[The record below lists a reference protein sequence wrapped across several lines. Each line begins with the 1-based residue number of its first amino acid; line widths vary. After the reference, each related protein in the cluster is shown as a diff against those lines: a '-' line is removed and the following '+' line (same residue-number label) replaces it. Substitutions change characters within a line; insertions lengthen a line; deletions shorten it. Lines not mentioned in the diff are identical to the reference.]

1 MLIDGLMGK
10 NYLHYLKSNV
20 ENISYNTCFNTS
32 GINTKENEPWT
43 FSFSS
48 PIYLE
53 NEYKHEYG
61 DYIFTILL
69 TALDHQNEELLNLS
83 RIRLGLIFRT
93 PTVINHGEHLDFG
106 NEFFINNKS
115 KCRTGLYYINDS
127 DGDTNVYKEK
137 FSTLGIPEKFTLK
150 KSISPVEN
158 RWYDFNGERYHN
170 SNSPIEN
177 NHRLVLTFNYT
188 IK

>member
-1 MLIDGLMGK
+1 MGK
-10 NYLHYLKSNV
+10 NYLHYLKPSV
-20 ENISYNTCFNTS
+20 EDISYNTCFNTS
-32 GINTKENEPWT
+32 GIDRKENEPWT

-48 PIYLE
+48 CIYNE
-53 NEYKHEYG
+53 NG
-61 DYIFTILL
+61 DKQGCADFIFNILL
-69 TALDHQNEELLNLS
+69 TALDRQNQELLHLS

-106 NEFFINNKS
+106 DDFYINNKS

-137 FSTLGIPEKFTLK
+137 FSPLSIPEKFTLK

-177 NHRLVLTFNYT
+177 NYRLVLTFNYT